1 MTHTPQPS
9 PTTGTREFA
18 SHPGYSR
25 MFAPDRLT
33 VGLFLPLW
41 PYTGDI
47 AEFRGHGD
55 IIDAVDRSEFAA
67 LWVRDVPLADP
78 SFGDVGQV
86 FDPWTT
92 LAWLAARTRSLSL
105 AAGSAVLPLRHP
117 IDVAK
122 QSASIDQLSGG
133 RLVLGAASG
142 DRASEFPAYGLE
154 HAERG
159 ARYRESV
166 AWVRAL
172 TEQLRPELESALGRL
187 SGGVD
192 LLPKP
197 VTGSIPLLV
206 TGSSG
211 QTPEWIAEHADGWL
225 TYPGPTHITAGP
237 QALGEKLAAWRALI
251 PRGAFK
257 PVVTNEWLDLTESPS
272 TRPTPLRSGFVLR
285 TGTQGVI
292 DLLGQW
298 QDAGVNHAALGIQHG
313 SRPAAEVA
321 QQLIEEVA
329 PHFPAIHA
337 VAPKPAAW

>member
-1 MTHTPQPS
+1 MIHTPQPAERDVARDFS
-9 PTTGTREFA
+9 H
-18 SHPGYSR
+18 HPGHAR
-25 MFAPDRLT
+25 MFAPNRLT

-41 PYTGDI
+41 PYTGDM
-47 AEFRGHGD
+47 AGMRGHGD
-55 IIDAVDRSEFAA
+55 IIDTVDRSEFAS

-92 LAWLAARTRSLSL
+92 LAWLAARTRNLSL

-142 DRASEFPAYGLE
+142 DRASEFPAYGID

-159 ARYRESV
+159 ERYRESV
-166 AWVRAL
+166 AWFRAL
-172 TEQLRPELESALGRL
+172 TEQLRPELDSPLGRI
-187 SGGVD
+187 GGGID
-192 LLPKP
+192 MLPKP
-197 VTGSIPLLV
+197 VAGSVPLLV

-211 QTPEWIAEHADGWL
+211 QSPEWIAEHADGWL
-225 TYPGPTHITAGP
+225 TYPDPTHVAAGP
-237 QALGEKLAAWRALI
+237 QALGEKLAAWRSLI
-251 PRGAFK
+251 PGGAFK

-285 TGTQGVI
+285 TGTQGAV
-292 DLLGQW
+292 DLLGQ
-298 QDAGVNHAALGIQHG
+298 
-313 SRPAAEVA
+313 
-321 QQLIEEVA
+321 
-329 PHFPAIHA
+329 
-337 VAPKPAAW
+337 